1 VRDMEARGRGV
12 QHGGDEAGA
21 EAGVLQRC
29 DLAAHCHG
37 QPGTVEM
44 WWWTSVD
51 SRCKCKLRRKAAK
64 GVRVVI
70 RSLTSMWSLLGNGI
84 RTVCPAREDGP
95 VEVQCL
101 VVSLLDFSAI
111 LMKWLGC

>member
-1 VRDMEARGRGV
+1 MRDMEARGRGV

-44 WWWTSVD
+44 WWW
-51 SRCKCKLRRKAAK
+51 KKL
-64 GVRVVI
+64 VVANC
-70 RSLTSMWSLLGNGI
+70 GF
-84 RTVCPAREDGP
+84 
-95 VEVQCL
+95 EVQ
-101 VVSLLDFSAI
+101 
-111 LMKWLGC
+111 M